1 MTNKILYVQNDY
13 NMAAEMKECFNDSD
27 IMLDTK
33 KTGEEALETL
43 KNEDNVLLLL
53 ADQNGL
59 SADICDV
66 FEHADN
72 ISAGIPLFAI
82 INNENPLQAIS
93 LANKYNVKKIYLGGT
108 ETGVIASDLKEY
120 INKLGNEAEA
130 DADENEV
137 PDSDKNEIEKTVRNL
152 AEILKKQQ
160 RGFSKLDSIFNI
172 FSEVMD
178 EDLKDF
184 PDFAG
189 KELFAKEA
197 FMTMLKM
204 QTTGSFDIESFADL
218 VKEDL
223 LDLRRK
229 REGIVI
235 GNIENCLFG
244 GISRSVGENI
254 RFAIWVIAKYYSKF
268 YDEFVISVTSHFLTT
283 TEVEFNVNVVLSDKY
298 KIEDIEKN
306 SDGRYSYREFVLN
319 LIGRM
324 SKEVRREGDE
334 KNIDVFFTIPID
346 AE

>member
-43 KNEDNVLLLL
+43 KSEDNVLLLL
-53 ADQNGL
+53 VDQNGL
-59 SADICDV
+59 SADICDI
-66 FEHADN
+66 FEHAEN
-72 ISAGIPLFAI
+72 ISMGIALFAI
-82 INNENPLQAIS
+82 IDNNNPTQAIP
-93 LANKYNVKKIYLGGT
+93 LINQYKVKKIYASGT
-108 ETGVIASDLKEY
+108 DSKTIASDLKTY
-120 INKLGNEAEA
+120 INEIKDEES
-130 DADENEV
+130 DENRKA
-137 PDSDKNEIEKTVRNL
+137 SDNDRTEIERTVHNL

-160 RGFSKLDSIFNI
+160 RGFSKLDSVFNI
-172 FSEVMD
+172 FSEAVE

-184 PDFAG
+184 PDFTG
-189 KELFAKEA
+189 KELFAKDA

-218 VKEDL
+218 IREDL
-223 LDLRRK
+223 LDLRRR

-235 GNIENCLFG
+235 GTIENCLFG

-254 RFAIWVIAKYYSKF
+254 RFAIWVIAKYYAKF
-268 YDEFVISVTSHFLTT
+268 YDEFTIKVSSHYLTT
-283 TEVEFNVNVVLSDKY
+283 TEVEFNVNVILSDKY

-334 KNIDVFFTIPID
+334 KNIDVFFTIPVEAD
-346 AE
+346 